1 MTREPTVDT
10 TVEPARLARE
20 HPRTLGSRLG
30 SLAFKGLVLSIVAA
44 GAFGGGY
51 FFKDR
56 EDLLARQGFFQQQM
70 ADQDRIAALE
80 QRVAEFEQTRLELE
94 KERDRATIVELDLKD
109 VFLPVREAVAR
120 VTAARLEAIVQEITS
135 ELIRTAKV
143 DLQAQFAAAGSVRE
157 GTTIAGLEAESLVA
171 EVPDLESATEPLAAA
186 AGDTGDSDT
195 EAPPITGSVPL
206 PRWLPDAP
214 LSEPATLLH
223 DHPPAEFGG
232 GQGTLQSNTF
242 SVDSQTP
249 PGFGVLIGPVAGEG
263 LQPAFGTSPE
273 RDGDPAVPGLERN
286 ADIGWDRGRWDG
298 EGRPAESSPDAA
310 AGADDGAAG
319 SADTSFERRREA
331 FSGSETDS
339 RDAITP
345 TGDGPTSTPAGGPG
359 EHDRL
364 SPGLPDRAGS
374 PHEEPQQ

>member
-70 ADQDRIAALE
+70 AAQDRIAALE
-80 QRVAEFEQTRLELE
+80 QRVAEFEQTRLE

-143 DLQAQFAAAGSVRE
+143 DLQAQFAAAGSVGE

-171 EVPDLESATEPLAAA
+171 DVPDLESATEPLAAA

-195 EAPPITGSVPL
+195 EAPPITG
-206 PRWLPDAP
+206 
-214 LSEPATLLH
+214 EPATLLH

-345 TGDGPTSTPAGGPG
+345 TGDGQTSTPAGGPG